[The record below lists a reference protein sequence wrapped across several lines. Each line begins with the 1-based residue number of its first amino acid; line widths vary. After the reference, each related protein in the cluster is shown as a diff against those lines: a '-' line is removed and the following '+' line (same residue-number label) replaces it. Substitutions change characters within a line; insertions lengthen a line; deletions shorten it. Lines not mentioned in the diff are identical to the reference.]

1 MWCKHP
7 VTLHCCPAPHATGAC
22 CFTRVSFYLPSLSTL
37 FSHKGESLE
46 VSTSK
51 RDDCQ
56 CGSSCGSL
64 TVRTC
69 RQIFSVQSPLV
80 FYPNPRLLLKGVPD
94 FSGSSASQGNAH
106 EPSYCTEIDLSNQ
119 LVWNVLFSTFLFCYI
134 FKYWG
139 GGKCMTDIITSLTH
153 FNLFSLQEAALLN
166 QTTYLL
172 MRVAVIIKKKWYWFI
187 CCAVFT
193 SMKTNL

>member
-1 MWCKHP
+1 MWRKHP

-64 TVRTC
+64 TVRSSLF
-69 RQIFSVQSPLV
+69 RAPSSFIQILASCWRACQTSQEVLLHRETLMSLV
-80 FYPNPRLLLKGVPD
+80 TALKLICQINLFGMSYSLLFFFAIYLN
-94 FSGSSASQGNAH
+94 SG
-106 EPSYCTEIDLSNQ
+106 
-119 LVWNVLFSTFLFCYI
+119 
-134 FKYWG
+134 G